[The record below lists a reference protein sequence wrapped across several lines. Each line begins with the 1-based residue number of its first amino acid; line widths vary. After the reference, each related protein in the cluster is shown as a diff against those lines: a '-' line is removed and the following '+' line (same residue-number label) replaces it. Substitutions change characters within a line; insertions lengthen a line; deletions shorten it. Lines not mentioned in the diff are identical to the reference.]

1 MWIKCFFFC
10 LIFNQVFGSNNHLI
24 VQDSTSNQ
32 KFKSEFKSIQLI
44 KNEKKRN
51 KLLDEFVSNHAI
63 SGDLFTNY
71 AYNLFNKDNLAS
83 LWLDQCGKNVDNLLK
98 TGDLSL
104 VQQFAYGLYEQQI
117 PFSEIE
123 RLFIQKIQQFPDDP
137 NLIELLVSTYIFN
150 GDWERAWNQRRAL
163 DMRFKNEQ
171 GKRLLEFASYIFQS
185 QQWSLASKIFDYL
198 IKSYPGSNQKSRW
211 QQMSIAARK
220 QVVLRKE
227 NPEIAEVKSLISAYQ
242 KLRSDR
248 GDNAISMSSYW
259 QEAKLYAYQLKQLD
273 SAVLVLNKG
282 ILLAQNDLDLQAQMK
297 LELGDIL
304 TYKGKKYDALIQYA
318 QVEKQVKDSPLA
330 YEAKI
335 KSAKLYFYTG
345 DFELA
350 KELADILKQGTQR
363 EIANDALELSLLIED
378 NTGID
383 SLEVGLKNFA
393 NIRFMYDQKRWEE
406 GDSLLALLTN
416 QNKQESLQDDI
427 LYLRATRA
435 RQKGE
440 NAIAKE
446 MYWEIFKKFPED
458 IYGDDALFYYLTLVD
473 TADSDPFLLFIK
485 QYPSSLHLS
494 DVRVMLNNAKK

>member
-10 LIFNQVFGSNNHLI
+10 LILNHVFGSNNHLI

-32 KFKSEFKSIQLI
+32 KFKSEFRSIQLI

-51 KLLDEFVSNHAI
+51 KLLDEFVNNHVI

-71 AYNLFNKDNLAS
+71 AYNLFNEDNLAS

-123 RLFIQKIQQFPDDP
+123 RLFIQKIQQFPDDA

-150 GDWERAWNQRRAL
+150 GDWEKAWNQRRAL

-171 GKRLLEFASYIFQS
+171 GKRLLEFATYIFQS

-211 QQMSIAARK
+211 QQMSIAARE

-227 NPEIAEVKSLISAYQ
+227 NPEIAEVRNLISAYQ

-335 KSAKLYFYTG
+335 KTAKLYFYTG

-378 NTGID
+378 NTGVD

-393 NIRFMYDQKRWEE
+393 NIRFVYDQKRWEE
-406 GDSLLALLTN
+406 GDSLLVLLTN

-446 MYWEIFKKFPED
+446 TYWDIFKKFPED
-458 IYGDDALFYYLTLVD
+458 I
-473 TADSDPFLLFIK
+473 
-485 QYPSSLHLS
+485 
-494 DVRVMLNNAKK
+494 

>member
-10 LIFNQVFGSNNHLI
+10 LILNQVFGSNNHLI

-32 KFKSEFKSIQLI
+32 KFKSEFRSIQLI

-51 KLLDEFVSNHAI
+51 KLLDEFVNNHVI

-71 AYNLFNKDNLAS
+71 AYNLFNEDNLAS

-123 RLFIQKIQQFPDDP
+123 RLFIQKIQQFPDDA

-150 GDWERAWNQRRAL
+150 GDWEKAWNQRRAL

-211 QQMSIAARK
+211 QQMSIAARE

-227 NPEIAEVKSLISAYQ
+227 NPEIAEVRNLISAYQ

-304 TYKGKKYDALIQYA
+304 TYKGKKYDALIEYA

-335 KSAKLYFYTG
+335 KTVKLYFYTG

-383 SLEVGLKNFA
+383 SLEVGLKKFA

-406 GDSLLALLTN
+406 GDSLLVLLTN

-458 IYGDDALFYYLTLVD
+458 IYGDDALFYYLTLAVP
-473 TADSDPFLLFIK
+473 ADSEPFLLFIK
-485 QYPSSLHLS
+485 QYPSSFHLS
-494 DVRVMLNNAKK
+494 DVRALLNDAKK

>member
-1 MWIKCFFFC
+1 MWIKCLFFC
-10 LIFNQVFGSNNHLI
+10 LIFNQVFGLNNHLI

-44 KNEKKRN
+44 KNEKKRD
-51 KLLDEFVSNHAI
+51 KLLDEFVSNHVI
-63 SGDLFTNY
+63 SGDLFTTF
-71 AYNLFNKDNLAS
+71 AYNLFNEDNLAS
-83 LWLDQCGKNVDNLLK
+83 IWLDECGKNVDNLLK
-98 TGDLSL
+98 AGDLSL

-150 GDWERAWNQRRAL
+150 GDWDKAWNQRRAL

-198 IKSYPGSNQKSRW
+198 IKGYPGSNQNSRW
-211 QQMSIAARK
+211 QQMSIAARE

-227 NPEIAEVKSLISAYQ
+227 NPEIAEVRNLISAYQ
-242 KLRSDR
+242 KLRNER
-248 GDNAISMSSYW
+248 GDNSISMSAYW

-273 SAVLVLNKG
+273 SAVFVLNKG

-335 KSAKLYFYTG
+335 KTAKLYFYTG

-393 NIRFMYDQKRWEE
+393 NIRFVYDQKRWEE
-406 GDSLLALLTN
+406 GDSLLVLLTTE
-416 QNKQESLQDDI
+416 NKQESLQDDI

-440 NAIAKE
+440 NVLAKE
-446 MYWEIFKKFPED
+446 MFWEIFKKFPED
-458 IYGDDALFYYLTLVD
+458 IYGDDALFYFLTLSD
-473 TADSDPFLLFIK
+473 TANSEPFLLFIK
-485 QYPSSLHLS
+485 QYPNSLHLS

>member
-1 MWIKCFFFC
+1 MWIKCLFFC
-10 LIFNQVFGSNNHLI
+10 LIFNQVFGLNNHLI

-44 KNEKKRN
+44 KNEKKRD
-51 KLLDEFVSNHAI
+51 KLLDEFVSNHVI
-63 SGDLFTNY
+63 SGDLFTTF
-71 AYNLFNKDNLAS
+71 AYNLFNEDNLAS
-83 LWLDQCGKNVDNLLK
+83 IWLDECGKNVDNLLK
-98 TGDLSL
+98 AGDLSL

-150 GDWERAWNQRRAL
+150 GDWDKAWNQRRAL

-198 IKSYPGSNQKSRW
+198 IKSYPGSNQNSRW
-211 QQMSIAARK
+211 QQMSIAARE

-227 NPEIAEVKSLISAYQ
+227 NPEIAEVRNLISAYQ
-242 KLRSDR
+242 KLRNER
-248 GDNAISMSSYW
+248 GDNSISMSSYW

-273 SAVLVLNKG
+273 SAVFVLNKG

-335 KSAKLYFYTG
+335 KTAKLYFYTG

-393 NIRFMYDQKRWEE
+393 NIRFVYDQKRWEE
-406 GDSLLALLTN
+406 GDSLLVLLTTD
-416 QNKQESLQDDI
+416 NKQESLQDDI

-440 NAIAKE
+440 NVLAKE
-446 MYWEIFKKFPED
+446 MFWEIFKKFPED
-458 IYGDDALFYYLTLVD
+458 IYGDDALFYFLTLSD
-473 TADSDPFLLFIK
+473 TANSEPFLLFIK
-485 QYPSSLHLS
+485 QYPNSLHLS
-494 DVRVMLNNAKK
+494 DVRGMLNNAKK

>member
-1 MWIKCFFFC
+1 
-10 LIFNQVFGSNNHLI
+10 LI

-32 KFKSEFKSIQLI
+32 KFKSEFRSIQLI

-51 KLLDEFVSNHAI
+51 KLLDEFVNNHVI

-71 AYNLFNKDNLAS
+71 AYNLFNEDNLAS

-123 RLFIQKIQQFPDDP
+123 RLFIQKIQQFPDDA

-150 GDWERAWNQRRAL
+150 GDWEKAWNQRRAL

-171 GKRLLEFASYIFQS
+171 GKRLLEFATYIFQS

-211 QQMSIAARK
+211 QQMSIAARE

-227 NPEIAEVKSLISAYQ
+227 NPEIAEVRNLISAYQ

-304 TYKGKKYDALIQYA
+304 TYKGKKYDALIEYA

-335 KSAKLYFYTG
+335 KTVKLYFYTG

-383 SLEVGLKNFA
+383 SLEVGLKKFA

-406 GDSLLALLTN
+406 GDSLLVLLTN

-458 IYGDDALFYYLTLVD
+458 IYGDDALFYYLTLAVP
-473 TADSDPFLLFIK
+473 ADSEPFLLFIK
-485 QYPSSLHLS
+485 QYPSSFHLS
-494 DVRVMLNNAKK
+494 DVRALLNDAKK

>member
-10 LIFNQVFGSNNHLI
+10 LILNQVFGLDNHLI

-51 KLLDEFVSNHAI
+51 KLLEEFVINHVI
-63 SGDLFTNY
+63 NGDLFTNY
-71 AYNLFNKDNLAS
+71 AYNLFNEDNLAS
-83 LWLDQCGKNVDNLLK
+83 IWLDECGKNVDNLLK

-123 RLFIQKIQQFPDDP
+123 RLFIKKIQQFPDDA

-150 GDWERAWNQRRAL
+150 GDWDKAWSQRRAL
-163 DMRFKNEQ
+163 DMRYKNEQ

-185 QQWSLASKIFDYL
+185 QQWSLASKVFDYL
-198 IKSYPGSNQKSRW
+198 IKSYPGSNQNSRW
-211 QQMSIAARK
+211 QQMSIAARE

-227 NPEIAEVKSLISAYQ
+227 NPEIAEVRNLIIAYQ

-248 GDNAISMSSYW
+248 GDNAILMSSYW

-282 ILLAQNDLDLQAQMK
+282 ILLAQSDLDLQAQMK

-304 TYKGKKYDALIQYA
+304 TYEGKKYDALIQYA

-335 KSAKLYFYTG
+335 KTAKLYFYTG

-393 NIRFMYDQKRWEE
+393 NIRFIYDQKRWAE
-406 GDSLLALLTN
+406 GDSLLVLLTN

-440 NAIAKE
+440 NAFAKE

-458 IYGDDALFYYLTLVD
+458 IYGDDALFYFLTLSD
-473 TADSDPFLLFIK
+473 TANSEPFLLFIK

-494 DVRVMLNNAKK
+494 DVRVMLNNPKK

>member
-1 MWIKCFFFC
+1 MWIKCLFFC
-10 LIFNQVFGSNNHLI
+10 LIFNQVFGLNNHLI

-44 KNEKKRN
+44 KNEKKRD
-51 KLLDEFVSNHAI
+51 KLLDEFVSNHVI
-63 SGDLFTNY
+63 SGDLFTTF
-71 AYNLFNKDNLAS
+71 AYNLFNEDNLAS
-83 LWLDQCGKNVDNLLK
+83 IWLDECGKNVDNLLK
-98 TGDLSL
+98 AGDLSL

-150 GDWERAWNQRRAL
+150 GDWDKAWNQRRAL

-198 IKSYPGSNQKSRW
+198 IKSYPGSNQNSRW
-211 QQMSIAARK
+211 QQMSIAARE

-227 NPEIAEVKSLISAYQ
+227 NPEIAEVRNLISAYQ
-242 KLRSDR
+242 NLRNER
-248 GDNAISMSSYW
+248 GDNSISMSAYW

-273 SAVLVLNKG
+273 SAVFVLNKG

-335 KSAKLYFYTG
+335 KTAKLYFYTG

-393 NIRFMYDQKRWEE
+393 NIRFVYDQKRWEE
-406 GDSLLALLTN
+406 GDSLLALLTTE
-416 QNKQESLQDDI
+416 NKQESLQDDI

-440 NAIAKE
+440 NVLAKE
-446 MYWEIFKKFPED
+446 MFWEIFKKFPED
-458 IYGDDALFYYLTLVD
+458 IYGDDALFYFLTLSD
-473 TADSDPFLLFIK
+473 TANSEPFLLFIK
-485 QYPSSLHLS
+485 QYPNSLHLS
-494 DVRVMLNNAKK
+494 DVRGMLNNAKK

>member
-1 MWIKCFFFC
+1 MWIKCFIFC
-10 LIFNQVFGSNNHLI
+10 LIFNQVLGFDHPFI
-24 VQDSTSNQ
+24 RQDSISNQ

-44 KNEKKRN
+44 KNEKKRL
-51 KLLDEFVSNHAI
+51 KLMGEFINNQVNT
-63 SGDLFTNY
+63 GDLFSNY
-71 AYNLFNKDNLAS
+71 SYQLFNEDNLAS
-83 LWLDQCGKNVDNLLK
+83 IWLDECGKNVDNLLK
-98 TGDLSL
+98 AGDLSL

-150 GDWERAWNQRRAL
+150 GDWDKAWNQRRAL

-198 IKSYPGSNQKSRW
+198 IKSYPGSNQNSRW
-211 QQMSIAARK
+211 QQMSIAARE

-227 NPEIAEVKSLISAYQ
+227 NPEIAEVRNLISAYQ
-242 KLRSDR
+242 KLRNER
-248 GDNAISMSSYW
+248 GDNSISMSAYW

-273 SAVLVLNKG
+273 SAVFVLNKG

-335 KSAKLYFYTG
+335 KTAKLYFYTG

-350 KELADILKQGTQR
+350 KEFADILKQGTQR

-393 NIRFMYDQKRWEE
+393 NIRFVYDQKRWEE
-406 GDSLLALLTN
+406 GDSLLALLTTE
-416 QNKQESLQDDI
+416 NKQESLQDDI

-440 NAIAKE
+440 NVLAKE

-458 IYGDDALFYYLTLVD
+458 IYGDDALFYFLTLSD
-473 TADSDPFLLFIK
+473 TANSEPFLLFIK
-485 QYPSSLHLS
+485 QYPNSLHLS

>member
-1 MWIKCFFFC
+1 MWIKCFIFC
-10 LIFNQVFGSNNHLI
+10 LIFNQVLGFDHPFI
-24 VQDSTSNQ
+24 RQDSISNQ
-32 KFKSEFKSIQLI
+32 KFKSIQLI
-44 KNEKKRN
+44 KNEKKRL
-51 KLLDEFVSNHAI
+51 KLMGEFINNQVNT
-63 SGDLFTNY
+63 GDLFSNY
-71 AYNLFNKDNLAS
+71 SYQLFNEDNLAS
-83 LWLDQCGKNVDNLLK
+83 IWLDECGKNVDNLLK
-98 TGDLSL
+98 TGDISL
-104 VQQFAYGLYEQQI
+104 AQQFVYRLYEEQI
-117 PFSEIE
+117 PFLEVE
-123 RLFIQKIQQFPDDP
+123 RLFIQKIQQYPDDP
-137 NLIELLVSTYIFN
+137 NFIELLVSTYIFN
-150 GDWERAWNQRRAL
+150 GNWEKAWYQRRAL

-171 GKRLLEFASYIFQS
+171 GKRVLEFASYIFQS
-185 QQWSLASKIFDYL
+185 QQWSLASQIFDYL
-198 IKSYPGSNQKSRW
+198 IKSYPSSNQRPRW
-211 QQMSIAARK
+211 QQMSIAARE

-227 NPEIAEVKSLISAYQ
+227 KPEIAEVRSLISAYQ
-242 KLRSDR
+242 KLRNER

-282 ILLAQNDLDLQAQMK
+282 ILLTQSDDNLQAQMK

-335 KSAKLYFYTG
+335 KTAKLYFYTG

-383 SLEVGLKNFA
+383 SLEVGLKKFA
-393 NIRFMYDQKRWEE
+393 NIKFMYDQKRWEE
-406 GDSLLALLTN
+406 GDSLLVLLTTE
-416 QNKQESLQDDI
+416 NKQESLQDDI

-435 RQKGE
+435 RQKGD
-440 NAIAKE
+440 NALAKE
-446 MYWEIFKKFPED
+446 IYWEIFKKFPED
-458 IYGDDALFYYLTLVD
+458 IYGDDALFYYLTL
-473 TADSDPFLLFIK
+473 ADSANSEPFLLFIK

-494 DVRVMLNNAKK
+494 DVRAMLNNAKK

>member
-1 MWIKCFFFC
+1 MWIKCLIFC
-10 LIFNQVFGSNNHLI
+10 LIFNQVFGFDPHVI
-24 VQDSTSNQ
+24 IQDSASNQ

-44 KNEKKRN
+44 KNEKKRS
-51 KLLDEFVSNHAI
+51 KLMGEFINNQVNT
-63 SGDLFTNY
+63 GDLFSNY
-71 AYNLFNKDNLAS
+71 SYQLFNEDNLAS
-83 LWLDQCGKNVDNLLK
+83 IWLDECGKNVDNLLK
-98 TGDLSL
+98 AGDLSL

-150 GDWERAWNQRRAL
+150 GDWDKAWNQRRAL

-198 IKSYPGSNQKSRW
+198 IKSYPGSNQNSRW
-211 QQMSIAARK
+211 QQMSIAARE

-227 NPEIAEVKSLISAYQ
+227 NPEIAEVRNLISAYQ
-242 KLRSDR
+242 KLRNER
-248 GDNAISMSSYW
+248 GDNSISMSAYW

-273 SAVLVLNKG
+273 SAVFVLNKG

-335 KSAKLYFYTG
+335 KTAKLYFYTG

-393 NIRFMYDQKRWEE
+393 NIRFVYDQKRWEE
-406 GDSLLALLTN
+406 GDSLLALLTTE
-416 QNKQESLQDDI
+416 NKQESLQDDI

-440 NAIAKE
+440 NVLAKE

-458 IYGDDALFYYLTLVD
+458 IYGDDALFYFLTLSD
-473 TADSDPFLLFIK
+473 TANSEPFLLFIK
-485 QYPSSLHLS
+485 QYPNSLHLS

>member
-1 MWIKCFFFC
+1 MWIKCLFFC
-10 LIFNQVFGSNNHLI
+10 LIFNQVFGLNNHLI

-44 KNEKKRN
+44 KNEKKRD
-51 KLLDEFVSNHAI
+51 KLLDEFVSNHVI
-63 SGDLFTNY
+63 SGDLFTTF
-71 AYNLFNKDNLAS
+71 AYNLFNEDNLAS
-83 LWLDQCGKNVDNLLK
+83 IWLDECGKNVDNLLK
-98 TGDLSL
+98 AGDLSL

-150 GDWERAWNQRRAL
+150 GDWDKAWNQRRAL

-198 IKSYPGSNQKSRW
+198 IKGYPGSNQNSRW
-211 QQMSIAARK
+211 QQMSIAARE

-227 NPEIAEVKSLISAYQ
+227 NPEIAEVRNLISAYQ
-242 KLRSDR
+242 KLRNER
-248 GDNAISMSSYW
+248 GDNSISMSAYW

-273 SAVLVLNKG
+273 SAVFVLNKG

-335 KSAKLYFYTG
+335 KTAKLYFYTG

-393 NIRFMYDQKRWEE
+393 NIRFVYDQKRWEE
-406 GDSLLALLTN
+406 GDSLLVLLTTE
-416 QNKQESLQDDI
+416 NKQESLQDDI

-440 NAIAKE
+440 NVLAKE
-446 MYWEIFKKFPED
+446 MFWEIFKKFPED
-458 IYGDDALFYYLTLVD
+458 IYGDDALFYFLTLSD
-473 TADSDPFLLFIK
+473 TANSEPFLLFIK
-485 QYPSSLHLS
+485 QYPNSLHLS
-494 DVRVMLNNAKK
+494 DVRGMLNNAKK

>member
-10 LIFNQVFGSNNHLI
+10 LILNQVFGLDNHLI

-51 KLLDEFVSNHAI
+51 KLLEEFVINHVI
-63 SGDLFTNY
+63 NGDLFTNY
-71 AYNLFNKDNLAS
+71 AYNLFNEDNLAS
-83 LWLDQCGKNVDNLLK
+83 IWLDECGKNVDNLLK

-123 RLFIQKIQQFPDDP
+123 RLFIQKIQQFPDDA

-150 GDWERAWNQRRAL
+150 GDWDKAWNQRRAL
-163 DMRFKNEQ
+163 DMRYKNEQ

-185 QQWSLASKIFDYL
+185 QQWSLASKVFDYL
-198 IKSYPGSNQKSRW
+198 IKSYPGSNQNSRW
-211 QQMSIAARK
+211 QQMSIAARE

-227 NPEIAEVKSLISAYQ
+227 NPEIAEVRNLIIAYQ

-282 ILLAQNDLDLQAQMK
+282 ILLTQGDDNLQAQMK

-335 KSAKLYFYTG
+335 KTAKLYFYTG

-383 SLEVGLKNFA
+383 SLEVGLKKFA
-393 NIRFMYDQKRWEE
+393 NIRFVYDQKRWAE
-406 GDSLLALLTN
+406 GDSLLVLLTN

-440 NAIAKE
+440 NAFAKE

-458 IYGDDALFYYLTLVD
+458 IYGDDALFYFLTLSD
-473 TADSDPFLLFIK
+473 TANSEPFLLFIK

-494 DVRVMLNNAKK
+494 DVRVMLNNPKK

>member
-10 LIFNQVFGSNNHLI
+10 LILNQVFGLDNHLI

-51 KLLDEFVSNHAI
+51 KLLEEFVINHVI
-63 SGDLFTNY
+63 NGDLFTNY
-71 AYNLFNKDNLAS
+71 AYNLFNEDNLAS
-83 LWLDQCGKNVDNLLK
+83 IWLDECGKNVDNLLK

-123 RLFIQKIQQFPDDP
+123 RLFIQKIQQFPDDA

-150 GDWERAWNQRRAL
+150 GDWDKAWNQRRAL
-163 DMRFKNEQ
+163 DMRYKNEQ

-185 QQWSLASKIFDYL
+185 QQWPLASQIFDYL
-198 IKSYPGSNQKSRW
+198 IKSYPGSNQNSRW
-211 QQMSIAARK
+211 QQMSIAARE

-227 NPEIAEVKSLISAYQ
+227 NPEIAEVRNLIIAYQ

-248 GDNAISMSSYW
+248 GDNAMSMSSYW

-282 ILLAQNDLDLQAQMK
+282 MLLAQSDLDLQAQMK

-304 TYKGKKYDALIQYA
+304 TYEGKKYDALIQYA

-335 KSAKLYFYTG
+335 KTAKLYFYTG

-393 NIRFMYDQKRWEE
+393 NIRFMYDQKRWAE
-406 GDSLLALLTN
+406 GDSLLVLLTN

-427 LYLRATRA
+427 LYLRATRS

-440 NAIAKE
+440 NALAKE

-458 IYGDDALFYYLTLVD
+458 IYGDDALFYFLTLSD
-473 TADSDPFLLFIK
+473 TANSEPFLLFIK

-494 DVRVMLNNAKK
+494 DVRVMLNDAKK

>member
-1 MWIKCFFFC
+1 MWIKCLFFC
-10 LIFNQVFGSNNHLI
+10 LIFNQVFGLNNHLI

-44 KNEKKRN
+44 KNEKKRD
-51 KLLDEFVSNHAI
+51 KLLDEFVSNHVI
-63 SGDLFTNY
+63 SGDLFTTF
-71 AYNLFNKDNLAS
+71 AYNLFNEDNLAS
-83 LWLDQCGKNVDNLLK
+83 IWLDECGKNVDNLLK
-98 TGDLSL
+98 AGDLSL

-150 GDWERAWNQRRAL
+150 GDWDKAWNQRRAL

-198 IKSYPGSNQKSRW
+198 IKSYPGSNQNSRW
-211 QQMSIAARK
+211 QQMSIAARE

-227 NPEIAEVKSLISAYQ
+227 NPEIAEVRNLISAYQ
-242 KLRSDR
+242 KLRNER
-248 GDNAISMSSYW
+248 GDNSISMSAYW

-273 SAVLVLNKG
+273 SAVFVLNKG

-335 KSAKLYFYTG
+335 KTAKLYFYTG

-393 NIRFMYDQKRWEE
+393 NIRFVYDQKRWEE
-406 GDSLLALLTN
+406 GDSLLVLLTTD
-416 QNKQESLQDDI
+416 NKQESLQDDI

-440 NAIAKE
+440 NVLAKE

-458 IYGDDALFYYLTLVD
+458 IYGDDALFYFLTLSD
-473 TADSDPFLLFIK
+473 TANSEPFLLFIK
-485 QYPSSLHLS
+485 QYPNSLHLS

>member
-1 MWIKCFFFC
+1 MWIKCLFFC
-10 LIFNQVFGSNNHLI
+10 LIFNQVFGLNNHLVI
-24 VQDSTSNQ
+24 QDSTSNQ

-44 KNEKKRN
+44 KNEKKRD
-51 KLLDEFVSNHAI
+51 KLLDEFVSNHVI
-63 SGDLFTNY
+63 SGDLFTTF
-71 AYNLFNKDNLAS
+71 AYNLFNEDNLAS
-83 LWLDQCGKNVDNLLK
+83 IWLDECGKNVDNLLK
-98 TGDLSL
+98 AGDLSL

-150 GDWERAWNQRRAL
+150 GDWDKAWNQRRAL

-198 IKSYPGSNQKSRW
+198 IKSYPGSNQNSRW
-211 QQMSIAARK
+211 QQMSIAARE

-227 NPEIAEVKSLISAYQ
+227 NPEIAEVRNLISAYQ
-242 KLRSDR
+242 KLRNER
-248 GDNAISMSSYW
+248 GDNSISMSSYW

-273 SAVLVLNKG
+273 SAVFVLNKG

-335 KSAKLYFYTG
+335 KTAKLYFYTG

-393 NIRFMYDQKRWEE
+393 NIRFVYDQKRWEE
-406 GDSLLALLTN
+406 GDSLLVLLTTE
-416 QNKQESLQDDI
+416 NKQESLQDDI

-440 NAIAKE
+440 NVLAKE
-446 MYWEIFKKFPED
+446 MFWEIFKKFPED
-458 IYGDDALFYYLTLVD
+458 IYGDDALFYFLTLSD
-473 TADSDPFLLFIK
+473 TANSEPFLLFIK
-485 QYPSSLHLS
+485 QYPNSLHLS

>member
-1 MWIKCFFFC
+1 MWIKCLFFC
-10 LIFNQVFGSNNHLI
+10 LIFNQVFGLNNHLI

-44 KNEKKRN
+44 KNEKKRD
-51 KLLDEFVSNHAI
+51 KLLDEFVSNHVI
-63 SGDLFTNY
+63 SGDLFTTF
-71 AYNLFNKDNLAS
+71 AYNLFNEDNLAS
-83 LWLDQCGKNVDNLLK
+83 IWLDECGKNVDNLLK
-98 TGDLSL
+98 AGDLSL

-150 GDWERAWNQRRAL
+150 GDWDKAWNQRRAL

-198 IKSYPGSNQKSRW
+198 IKGYPGSNQNSRW
-211 QQMSIAARK
+211 QQMSIAARE

-227 NPEIAEVKSLISAYQ
+227 NPEIAEVRNLISAYQ
-242 KLRSDR
+242 KLRNER
-248 GDNAISMSSYW
+248 GDNSISMSAYW

-273 SAVLVLNKG
+273 SAVFVLNKG

-335 KSAKLYFYTG
+335 KTAKLYFYTG

-393 NIRFMYDQKRWEE
+393 NIRFVYDQKRWEE
-406 GDSLLALLTN
+406 GDSLLVLLTTD
-416 QNKQESLQDDI
+416 NKQESLQDDI

-440 NAIAKE
+440 NVLAKE
-446 MYWEIFKKFPED
+446 MFWEIFKKFPED
-458 IYGDDALFYYLTLVD
+458 IYGDDALFYFLTLSD
-473 TADSDPFLLFIK
+473 TANSEPFLLFIK
-485 QYPSSLHLS
+485 QYPNSLHLS
-494 DVRVMLNNAKK
+494 DVRGMLNNAKK

>member
-1 MWIKCFFFC
+1 MWIKCLFFC
-10 LIFNQVFGSNNHLI
+10 LIFNQVFGLNNHLI

-44 KNEKKRN
+44 KNEKKRD
-51 KLLDEFVSNHAI
+51 KLLDEFVSNHVI
-63 SGDLFTNY
+63 SGDLFTTF
-71 AYNLFNKDNLAS
+71 AYNLFNEDNLAS
-83 LWLDQCGKNVDNLLK
+83 IWLDECGKNVDNLLK
-98 TGDLSL
+98 AGDLSL

-150 GDWERAWNQRRAL
+150 GDWDKAWNQRRAL

-198 IKSYPGSNQKSRW
+198 IKSYPGSNQNSRW
-211 QQMSIAARK
+211 QQMSIAARE

-227 NPEIAEVKSLISAYQ
+227 NPEIAEVRNLISAYQ
-242 KLRSDR
+242 KLRNER
-248 GDNAISMSSYW
+248 GDNSISMSSYW

-273 SAVLVLNKG
+273 SAVFVLNKG

-335 KSAKLYFYTG
+335 KTAKLYFYTG

-393 NIRFMYDQKRWEE
+393 NIRFVYDQKRWEE
-406 GDSLLALLTN
+406 GDSFLALLTTE
-416 QNKQESLQDDI
+416 NKQESLQDDI

-440 NAIAKE
+440 NVLAKE

-458 IYGDDALFYYLTLVD
+458 IYGDDALFYFLTLSD
-473 TADSDPFLLFIK
+473 TANSEPFLLFIK
-485 QYPSSLHLS
+485 QYPNSLHLS
-494 DVRVMLNNAKK
+494 DVRGMLNNAKK

>member
-51 KLLDEFVSNHAI
+51 KLLDEFVSNHVI

-71 AYNLFNKDNLAS
+71 AYNLFNEDNLAS

-211 QQMSIAARK
+211 QQMSIAARE

-335 KSAKLYFYTG
+335 KTAKLYFYTG

-378 NTGID
+378 NTGVD

-393 NIRFMYDQKRWEE
+393 NIRFVYDQKKWAE
-406 GDSLLALLTN
+406 GDSLLVLLTN

-446 MYWEIFKKFPED
+446 TYWEIFKKFPED

-473 TADSDPFLLFIK
+473 TADREPFLLFIK